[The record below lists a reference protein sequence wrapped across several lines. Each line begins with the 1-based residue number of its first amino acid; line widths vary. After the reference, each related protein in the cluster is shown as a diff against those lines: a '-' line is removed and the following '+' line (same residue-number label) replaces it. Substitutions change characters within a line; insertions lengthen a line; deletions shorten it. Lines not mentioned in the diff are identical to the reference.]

1 MKESYLNTVSE
12 IFGRLAKAVEDFKAD
27 KISAEEFQSVIRKA
41 WQDKPKEYL
50 LVDDEIAEIFGL
62 DESLVGQVLSSE
74 QFEGPMERE
83 FAYDLVSD
91 IIAAVPDW
99 KQTGDSFGMAS
110 VRGSNSLIQNVIGH
124 AEWRHFAFGR

>member
-1 MKESYLNTVSE
+1 MQKKKSNT
-12 IFGRLAKAVEDFKAD
+12 IDIKQRNNDFNTTTTND
-27 KISAEEFQSVIRKA
+27 EEEKNFKRKA
-41 WQDKPKEYL
+41 AFLSNTFQDFSSNREKPPEL
-50 LVDDEIAEIFGL
+50 SL